1 MFIGEI
7 WGKFA
12 AFMFWNFEVFLVS
25 KVNSVN
31 LSQISPLKHVITSTS
46 ILIGII
52 LQWQKNWILS
62 CKWQFT
68 TSVYSKK
75 TSTEIF
81 TKYNSF
87 TSFRHRVG
95 LIRCMIHTAF
105 KISSFLCIKI
115 FHRKSKY
122 PIFVIDSQMKK
133 FLEIQYTTESS
144 ENTVNNNKKV
154 YFKLPH
160 SGAFSQATKINLE
173 QICDNYCKN
182 TNTAV
187 AFSP

>member
-1 MFIGEI
+1 
-7 WGKFA
+7 
-12 AFMFWNFEVFLVS
+12 
-25 KVNSVN
+25 
-31 LSQISPLKHVITSTS
+31 
-46 ILIGII
+46 
-52 LQWQKNWILS
+52 
-62 CKWQFT
+62 
-68 TSVYSKK
+68 
-75 TSTEIF
+75 
-81 TKYNSF
+81 
-87 TSFRHRVG
+87 
-95 LIRCMIHTAF
+95 
-105 KISSFLCIKI
+105 
-115 FHRKSKY
+115 
-122 PIFVIDSQMKK
+122 MKK